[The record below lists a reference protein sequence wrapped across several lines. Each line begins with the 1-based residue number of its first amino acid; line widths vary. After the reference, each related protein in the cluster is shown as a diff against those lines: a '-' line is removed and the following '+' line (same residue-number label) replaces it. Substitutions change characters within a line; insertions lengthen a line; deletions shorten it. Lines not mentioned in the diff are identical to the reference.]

1 MGLQIMGLSLLLLV
15 ALQEWLNVGGLGLM
29 LILPSQRL
37 ILIGRGL
44 ILGDLLLILDLLLL
58 SLPVNV
64 DIELLPRQVC
74 RVPGLED
81 RNGLEQGVLRS

>member
-1 MGLQIMGLSLLLLV
+1 
-15 ALQEWLNVGGLGLM
+15 M
-29 LILPSQRL
+29 LILSPSQRL
-37 ILIGRGL
+37 ILIRRLL